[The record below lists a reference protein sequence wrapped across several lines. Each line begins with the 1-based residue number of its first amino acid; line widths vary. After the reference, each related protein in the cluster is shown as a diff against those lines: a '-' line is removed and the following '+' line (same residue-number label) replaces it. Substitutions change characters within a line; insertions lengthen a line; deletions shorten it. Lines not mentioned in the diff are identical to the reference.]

1 MGEHPCILNVVV
13 IARED
18 ILGDKRLAAY
28 IVPQVQAIL
37 TQSELRQFLKQKLP
51 EYMIPSAFV
60 ILDQLPLTPNGK
72 IDRRALTAPEQIRP
86 EPEETFIAPRNELE
100 QQLTEVWEAILGIKS
115 IGVRDNFFDLGG
127 HSLVAVK
134 LFAQIE
140 KTFRINLPL
149 AAIFHSPTV
158 EQLAN
163 IICSQGW
170 TSPYYSL
177 VPLQPKGSRPILFGI
192 HHIYFQDLIRY
203 LGEEQPVYA
212 LHYGISEPKDKAL
225 SLPKMEDLAAHYIEE
240 MRSLQPQGPYFLM
253 GLSIGGM
260 VAYEMAQQ
268 LVTQG
273 QEVALIALFDTFL
286 KKGSNVKL
294 LPFSQRLKLL
304 WNLELSEFWTRV
316 HFIIKIK
323 FNRLLSRYF
332 PKTNMTEQVKSQYF
346 PHTYTDY
353 PIKLLRDAY
362 TPESYSGTV
371 VLFQAI
377 DSPKFLSITYSFDP
391 PEVEWR
397 KLVNGELVIYNIPG
411 NHTGILE
418 EPNVQ
423 FLAEKLTVC
432 VDKALGDS
440 ELLNNEEA

>member
-1 MGEHPCILNVVV
+1 M
-13 IARED
+13 
-18 ILGDKRLAAY
+18 
-28 IVPQVQAIL
+28 
-37 TQSELRQFLKQKLP
+37 
-51 EYMIPSAFV
+51 
-60 ILDQLPLTPNGK
+60 
-72 IDRRALTAPEQIRP
+72 
-86 EPEETFIAPRNELE
+86 
-100 QQLTEVWEAILGIKS
+100 
-115 IGVRDNFFDLGG
+115 
-127 HSLVAVK
+127 
-134 LFAQIE
+134 
-140 KTFRINLPL
+140 
-149 AAIFHSPTV
+149 
-158 EQLAN
+158 
-163 IICSQGW
+163 
-170 TSPYYSL
+170 
-177 VPLQPKGSRPILFGI
+177 FGI

-268 LVTQG
+268 LVAQG

-316 HFIIKIK
+316 HFKIKIK

-332 PKTNMTEQVKSQYF
+332 PKTNITEQVKSQYL

-377 DSPKFLSITYSFDP
+377 DSPISITYSFDP
-391 PEVEWR
+391 LEVQWR

-423 FLAEKLTVC
+423 FLAEKLTGC
-432 VDKALGDS
+432 IDKALGDS
-440 ELLNNEEA
+440 ELLNNESENQITNNLVSHLAKDSPD